1 MLNQFKIT
9 SRLAAAFGI
18 VILLAMAALW
28 TTISG
33 VIHIS
38 EEIGEFFE
46 RDFERY
52 VDYET
57 MFSEGLLSGVALR
70 NLVLRPDLKKPYQ
83 VVPKSIAA
91 FDKAY
96 ERALGVADQ
105 DADIRNKLEKIGD
118 HWKATRKAK
127 LQVLELVRQG
137 QMDQAVDLLKST
149 EHPHWQQVRITLQKL
164 VAKELAE
171 AQAMRL
177 EMVEDREKFVTRA
190 LLFASAAV
198 LFGGLVA
205 LLSLLDVRSSFA
217 RIIGAT
223 EDLAS
228 GEGDLTRRLP
238 EEGRDE
244 FSTLSGAFNRFV
256 EKIRQLVQRVAGTGS
271 QLQQAAESM
280 TNTSLRTREKM
291 DLQEGKIEE
300 VATAMNQMTA
310 TVERVAQN
318 AVDASAAARSA
329 DQEAQSGNQVV
340 NEVVQAINELASEV
354 GNTSQMILSLKDNA
368 EQIGSVLDVIRGIAE
383 QTNLLALNAA
393 IEAARAGEQGRGFAV
408 VADEVRTLA
417 SRTQES
423 TEEIQSMIEKLQ
435 QGANDAVSAMQ
446 SGQQKTEFTVQR
458 AGSAGAALAAIT
470 EAVSRIAEMNAHI
483 AHAAE
488 EQSTVAR
495 DINRNVSE
503 IHGLSTDAV
512 SGAEQ
517 AAEASKALQT
527 MAEELQQAIR
537 VFKV

>member
-9 SRLAAAFGI
+9 TRLTAAFGF
-18 VILLAMAALW
+18 VMLLALAALFM
-28 TTISG
+28 TLRG
-33 VIHIS
+33 IHHMGDQFEKFYNNDFQRNIVYQTMLS
-38 EEIGEFFE
+38 QGLVAGE
-46 RDFERY
+46 
-52 VDYET
+52 
-57 MFSEGLLSGVALR
+57 SLR
-70 NLVLRPDLKKPYQ
+70 NLVLRPELKKPYED
-83 VVPKSIAA
+83 VPEALAEFDRALKQAKSLAEGNPQILGKLDAIAA
-91 FDKAY
+91 DWAK
-96 ERALGVADQ
+96 
-105 DADIRNKLEKIGD
+105 
-118 HWKATRKAK
+118 TREAK
-127 LQVLELVRQG
+127 LQVLERMKNG
-137 QMDQAVDLLKST
+137 QLEQATELLRKI
-149 EHPHWQQVRITLQKL
+149 EHPYWQNVRTSLQSLSKEQLAEVRDDFAELEQERETLFVELSLIIL
-164 VAKELAE
+164 VAI
-171 AQAMRL
+171 
-177 EMVEDREKFVTRA
+177 
-190 LLFASAAV
+190 LL
-198 LFGGLVA
+198 GGLVA
-205 LLSLLDVRSSFA
+205 VLSLLDVRSSFS

-238 EEGRDE
+238 EEGQDE

-256 EKIRQLVQRVAGTGS
+256 EKIRQLIQRVAGTES
-271 QLQQAAESM
+271 QLQQAAEAM
-280 TNTSLRTREKM
+280 TETSLRTREKM

-310 TVERVAQN
+310 TVERVAQS
-318 AVDASAAARSA
+318 AVDASEAARSA

-340 NEVVQAINELASEV
+340 SEVVQAINELAGEV

-435 QGANDAVSAMQ
+435 QGANAAASSMQ

-458 AGSAGAALAAIT
+458 AGSAGEALTAIT

-503 IHGLSTDAV
+503 IHGLSSEAV

-517 AAEASKALQT
+517 AAKASKALQT
-527 MAEELQQAIR
+527 MAEELHQVISVFR
-537 VFKV
+537 V